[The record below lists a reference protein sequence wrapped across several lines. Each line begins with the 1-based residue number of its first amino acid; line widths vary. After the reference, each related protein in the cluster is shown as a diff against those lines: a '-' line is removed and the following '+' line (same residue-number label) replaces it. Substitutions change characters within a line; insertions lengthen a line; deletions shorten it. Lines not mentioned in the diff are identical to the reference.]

1 MMLSGGSS
9 PWSRAVFVDRRA
21 AGAQLA
27 AVVRTLPELQDPIVL
42 ALPRGGVPVGYEV
55 ARAIG
60 APLDV
65 LVVRK
70 LGAPD
75 QEELAIGAVA
85 SGGSEYLNRELIDA
99 LGLSLEELDEIR
111 GRERAEVQRRTAR
124 YRGDRP
130 WPDLHGRSVIVV
142 DDGAATGATALAA
155 IAALRDHRPAEVIV
169 ALPVAPADACRHL
182 ETAADRV
189 VCLRSPQPFLAIG
202 NWYVEFGQVSDEEV
216 RALLREAAAAAEE
229 ADRPAVGPWW

>member
-1 MMLSGGSS
+1 MRQPGRSS
-9 PWSRAVFVDRRA
+9 PGTRGRFADRRA
-21 AGAQLA
+21 AGAELA
-27 AVVRTLPELQDPIVL
+27 AVVRTLPELRDPIVL

-55 ARAIG
+55 ARALG

-70 LGAPD
+70 LGAPG

-85 SGGSEYLNRELIDA
+85 SGGSEYLNHELIDA
-99 LGLSLEELDEIR
+99 LRLSQDELDGIR
-111 GRERAEVQRRTAR
+111 DRECAEVRRRTAR

-130 WPDLHGRSVIVV
+130 WPDLGGRSVIVV

-155 IAALRDHRPAEVIV
+155 IAALRPQRPAEVVV
-169 ALPVAPADACRHL
+169 AVPVAPAESCRLL

-189 VCLRSPQPFLAIG
+189 VCLRSPYPFLAIG
-202 NWYVEFGQVSDEEV
+202 NWYLGFDQVSDEEV
-216 RALLREAAAAAEE
+216 RVLLRDATIAAEAA
-229 ADRPAVGPWW
+229 PHAVGQGS

>member
-9 PWSRAVFVDRRA
+9 PWSRAVFVDRRE

-27 AVVRTLPELQDPIVL
+27 AVVRTLPGLRDPIVL

-85 SGGSEYLNRELIDA
+85 SGGSEYLNRALIA
-99 LGLSLEELDEIR
+99 ELGLSPEELDEIR
-111 GRERAEVQRRTAR
+111 ERKRAEVKRRTDR
-124 YRGDRP
+124 YRGDRQ
-130 WPDLHGRSVIVV
+130 WPDLIGRSLIVV

-169 ALPVAPADACRHL
+169 ALPVAPADACRLL

-189 VCLRSPQPFLAIG
+189 VCLRSPEPFLAIG
-202 NWYVEFGQVSDEEV
+202 NWYVEFGQVSDEQV
-216 RALLREAAAAAEE
+216 GGLLHEAAAER
-229 ADRPAVGPWW
+229 DRPAVGPWW